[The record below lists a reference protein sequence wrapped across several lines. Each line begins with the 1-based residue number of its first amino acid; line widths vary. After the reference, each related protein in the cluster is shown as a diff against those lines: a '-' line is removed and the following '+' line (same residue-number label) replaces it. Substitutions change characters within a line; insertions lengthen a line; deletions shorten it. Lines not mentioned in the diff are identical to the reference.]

1 LIAVVFAVA
10 FFSWRFQP
18 KIACQGPKTAKLP
31 NRDPE
36 VTQTKK
42 LTRGKYIRA
51 KWHFSYAPFDK
62 IEVDR
67 KSGPAKS
74 RAFAF

>member
-1 LIAVVFAVA
+1 LFLLLHFFHGVF
-10 FFSWRFQP
+10 SP
-18 KIACQGPKTAKLP
+18 KIACQGPKTAKLL

-36 VTQTKK
+36 GTQTKR
-42 LTRGKYIRA
+42 LTREKYIRA
-51 KWHFSYAPFDK
+51 EWHFSYAPFDK